1 MGEGDKSPAGTFRG
15 VQAGLVH
22 ERNVQGRLWQ
32 GRLPVEE
39 LRAPLQRT
47 PLPQPP
53 LLPVPDEDDKG
64 AQPRKER
71 LQHVVPQP
79 HPAEGNHRQGDGGA
93 FHRGCGTIR
102 AYRERFGACLAAQI
116 RNGRDCRHGR
126 KARDNRKVLVLVR
139 REGHRR
145 A

>member
-71 LQHVVPQP
+71 LQHAVPQP

-93 FHRGCGTIR
+93 FHRGSGTVR
-102 AYRERFGACLAAQI
+102 AYRERFRARLAAQA
-116 RNGRDCRHGR
+116 RKGGNHRHGR
-126 KARDNRKVLVLVR
+126 TPGDYRTLPVPGR
-139 REGHRR
+139 
-145 A
+145 